1 MKSLF
6 LILIS
11 LVSALGVENYTLLA
25 QPVNGGGDSATLT
38 LATGDTA
45 SLTYASFMPSGLFSA
60 SAVRLVV
67 TSGKAGFELPTSIVA
82 SENVSGTA
90 YTLNK
95 IHLAGPATLKLRVG
109 SVTTTPDAHGVM
121 KKPELATIEVT
132 RYGTPSDGIPLP
144 PGSSLW
150 TVFLETST
158 DLVTWSSVP
167 SGNYASDTPTRF
179 FRTRII
185 QR

>member
-1 MKSLF
+1 MMKSFLF
-6 LILIS
+6 LLIS
-11 LVSALGVENYTLLA
+11 VVSALGVENYTLIA

-45 SLTYASFMPSGLFSA
+45 SLTYASFIPAGLHTPSS
-60 SAVRLVV
+60 VRLVV
-67 TSGKAGFELPTSIVA
+67 TVGKAEFELPTSIVTA
-82 SENVSGTA
+82 PDA
-90 YTLNK
+90 YTTNK
-95 IHLAGPATLKLRVG
+95 VQLTGPATLKLRVG
-109 SVTTTPDAHGVM
+109 WAGSVGVGQM
-121 KKPELATIEVT
+121 TKPEFATIAVT
-132 RYGTPSDGIPLP
+132 RYGILSDGIPLP

-167 SGNYASDTPTRF
+167 PGNYASDTPTRF

>member
-6 LILIS
+6 LILILIS
-11 LVSALGVENYTLLA
+11 AVSALGVENYTLIA

-45 SLTYASFMPSGLFSA
+45 SLTYASFIPAGLHSPSS
-60 SAVRLVV
+60 VRLVV
-67 TSGKAGFELPTSIVA
+67 TVGKAEFELPTSIVA
-82 SENVSGTA
+82 ASDASGTA
-90 YTLNK
+90 YTTNK
-95 IHLAGPATLKLRVG
+95 VQLTGPATLKLRVG
-109 SVTTTPDAHGVM
+109 WAGSVGVGQM
-121 KKPELATIEVT
+121 TKPELATIAVT
-132 RYGTPSDGIPLP
+132 RYGIPSDGIPLP

-167 SGNYASDTPTRF
+167 PGNYASDTPTRF